1 MFAEG
6 FRRLLSWHAGNRAVL
21 SGPLYKFSRRY
32 VMAWSNVEADI
43 NINGERWIIEAIARK
58 APSENA
64 VFFDVGAN
72 EGEWSKVVLANAPNV
87 RLLAFEPV
95 PVVLDQ
101 LRLALAGTRAEVL
114 EFALSNQRGRAQ
126 INYTPDNPHFSSL
139 ETFGEE
145 LKRDDKPV
153 EIELRTGDDVC
164 AEYGIAHIRFLKV
177 DTEGHDLKTIRGF
190 RGMLDRGAI
199 DVIQFEYNFMAIYS
213 RTFLKDFFAELSP
226 QMRIGR
232 LLRNR
237 VEYFDYTPALDNFV
251 QANFIAV
258 RTDLAER
265 ELRFLAGP

>member
-1 MFAEG
+1 LFAEG

-21 SGPLYKFSRRY
+21 SGPLYKFCRRY

-43 NINGERWIIEAIARK
+43 NINGERWIIEAITGK
-58 APSENA
+58 APLANA

-72 EGEWSKVVLANAPNV
+72 QGEWSKVVLENAHDA

-95 PVVLDQ
+95 PVVRHELEA
-101 LRLALAGTRAEVL
+101 ALAGTSAEVL
-114 EFALSNQRGRAQ
+114 EFALSDQSGRAQ
-126 INYTPDNPHFSSL
+126 INYTPSNPHFSSL

-145 LKRDDKPV
+145 LERDDTPV

-164 AEYGIAHIRFLKV
+164 AEYHVDRIRFLKV

-190 RGMLDRGAI
+190 RGLLDRGAI

-213 RTFLKDFFAELSP
+213 RTFLKDFFAELAP

-232 LLRNR
+232 LLRNKI
-237 VEYFDYTPALDNFV
+237 EYFEYTPALDNFM

-258 RTDLAER
+258 RVELADG
-265 ELRFLAGP
+265 ELRFLAGH

>member
-58 APSENA
+58 APLENA

-72 EGEWSKVVLANAPNV
+72 EGEWSKVVLANAPNA

-101 LRLALAGTRAEVL
+101 LRLALAGTSAEVL
-114 EFALSNQRGRAQ
+114 EFALSDQRGRAR
-126 INYTPDNPHFSSL
+126 INYTPDNP
-139 ETFGEE
+139 
-145 LKRDDKPV
+145 
-153 EIELRTGDDVC
+153 
-164 AEYGIAHIRFLKV
+164 FLKV
-177 DTEGHDLKTIRGF
+177 DTEGHDLKTIQGF
-190 RGMLDRGAI
+190 RSMLDRGAI
-199 DVIQFEYNFMAIYS
+199 GVIQFAYNFMAIYS

-237 VEYFDYTPALDNFV
+237 VEYFDYVPALDNFM
-251 QANFIAV
+251 QATFIAV
-258 RTDLAER
+258 RTDLADG
-265 ELRFLAGP
+265 ELRFLAGH